1 MYYNYGA
8 LLYVIS
14 LERTALCIVITV
26 HCSVYYHHS
35 TLLYVFSSQRTALYL
50 ACAEGRPKC
59 VDLLIKRGAM
69 VTYSYKQNGVEK
81 DMSCLNAAI
90 DGNHKYVG

>member
-1 MYYNYGA
+1 M
-8 LLYVIS
+8 
-14 LERTALCIVITV
+14 
-26 HCSVYYHHS
+26 YYHHS
-35 TLLYVFSSQRTALYL
+35 TLLYVFSLQRTALYL
-50 ACAEGRPKC
+50 ACADGRPKC